1 MYNQKVAAVKR
12 LKKESMYGLSA
23 KKVAVVQRWP
33 LWGSKYKIVIL
44 TFHAFFFCFIVRVCP

>member
-23 KKVAVVQRWP
+23 KKVVVHKGGRCGEVMGTQREYS
-33 LWGSKYKIVIL
+33 SKPIKNRIV
-44 TFHAFFFCFIVRVCP
+44 